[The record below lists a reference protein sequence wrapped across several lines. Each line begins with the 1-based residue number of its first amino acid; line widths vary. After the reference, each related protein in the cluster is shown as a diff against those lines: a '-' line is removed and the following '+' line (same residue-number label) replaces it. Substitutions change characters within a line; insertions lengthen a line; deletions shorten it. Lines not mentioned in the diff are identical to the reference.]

1 ARDSRVGLPFMG
13 IPFFIFASVSIAL
26 ALWPRA
32 RIVTFLAAL
41 TSEATHIM
49 GRQKRLSPFFDVA
62 NRLILMT

>member
-1 ARDSRVGLPFMG
+1 MG

-49 GRQKRLSPFFDVA
+49 GRQKRLSLFF
-62 NRLILMT
+62 